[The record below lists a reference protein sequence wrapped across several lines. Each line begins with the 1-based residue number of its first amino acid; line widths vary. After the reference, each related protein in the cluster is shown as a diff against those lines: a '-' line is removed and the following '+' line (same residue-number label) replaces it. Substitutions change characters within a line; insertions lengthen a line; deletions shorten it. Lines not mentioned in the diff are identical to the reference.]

1 MRTRRTRKRRK
12 KNGKR
17 AAILA
22 AIALSLGALTV
33 WATRRQPQA
42 DTASLSTETINSFA
56 YRTACGLLRS
66 RGENLI
72 YSPVSFY
79 HALSLTASGASGQT
93 AGELDAYLGVQ
104 DGEKP
109 SEQAA
114 SLYRTLHSEGEH
126 SRLTI
131 CTSLWHDQSVR
142 LKRGFK
148 KEATKQYG
156 ASVYSA
162 DFGSDA
168 AADKMNE
175 WVQQQTGGTIRPE
188 IRVQEDDLLRILNTL
203 YFRDEWRDRL
213 YLSET
218 PEPFYLTG
226 GETADALFLNK
237 TYGSWGFYKGAGF
250 TRASLVLKERGQMYF
265 VLPDEG
271 VPVDSFFESAE
282 RLQEVMEGGT
292 SMSGEVVFKIP
303 QFTLSSSLDLKE
315 SMVNDGIT
323 DPFVQGDFSNMTKD
337 GEVRISAITQDSYI
351 SVNRDGVEASSFTD
365 LTLESAA
372 AIKEKAD
379 RADMILNRPFLFG
392 IKNRGVWL
400 LIGVCDH
407 PAA

>member
-1 MRTRRTRKRRK
+1 M
-12 KNGKR
+12 
-17 AAILA
+17 
-22 AIALSLGALTV
+22 
-33 WATRRQPQA
+33 
-42 DTASLSTETINSFA
+42 
-56 YRTACGLLRS
+56 
-66 RGENLI
+66 
-72 YSPVSFY
+72 
-79 HALSLTASGASGQT
+79 
-93 AGELDAYLGVQ
+93 Q

-213 YLSET
+213 YLSDT

-237 TYGSWGFYKGAGF
+237 TYGSWGFYKGTGF

-372 AIKEKAD
+372 AIEEKAD

>member
-1 MRTRRTRKRRK
+1 MRTRRTRRSRK
-12 KNGKR
+12 KNGKQT
-17 AAILA
+17 AILA

-33 WATRRQPQA
+33 LGTRRQPQA
-42 DTASLSTETINSFA
+42 DTAPLSTETINGFA

-66 RGENLI
+66 RGENLV

-93 AGELDAYLGVQ
+93 AGELDAYLAVQ

-114 SLYRTLHSEGEH
+114 SLYRMLHSEGEH

-142 LKRGFK
+142 LKHGFK
-148 KEATKQYG
+148 KEASKQYG
-156 ASVYSA
+156 ASVYSV

-168 AADKMNE
+168 AAEKMNE
-175 WVQQQTGGTIRPE
+175 WVQQQTGKTIRPD
-188 IRVQEDDLLRILNTL
+188 IRVQEDVLLRILNTL

-213 YLSET
+213 YLSKT

-226 GETADALFLNK
+226 GETAEALFLNR
-237 TYGSWGFYKGAGF
+237 TYGSWGFSKGAEF
-250 TRASLVLKERGQMYF
+250 TRASLVLKESGQMYF
-265 VLPDEG
+265 VLPAEG
-271 VPVDSFFESAE
+271 V
-282 RLQEVMEGGT
+282 LMEGGT

-315 SMVNDGIT
+315 SMENDGIT
-323 DPFVQGDFSNMTKD
+323 RPFVQGDFSNMTKD
-337 GEVRISAITQDSYI
+337 GEIRISAITQDSYI

-365 LTLESAA
+365 LALESAA
-372 AIKEKAD
+372 AIEEKAD

-392 IKNRGVWL
+392 IKDRGVWL